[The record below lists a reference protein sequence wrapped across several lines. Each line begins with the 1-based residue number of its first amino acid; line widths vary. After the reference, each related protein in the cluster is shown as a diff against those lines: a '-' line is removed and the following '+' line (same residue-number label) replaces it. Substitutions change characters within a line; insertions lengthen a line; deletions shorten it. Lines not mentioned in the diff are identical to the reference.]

1 MELFIYVICVIVSLL
16 IILFVARLV
25 FSIRQFLDYQ
35 KAQTRM
41 IAKIAKQ
48 VGVDSDSI
56 DDILLERLNKK
67 KQDRFI
73 TEIKYEQEKQKIIG

>member
-1 MELFIYVICVIVSLL
+1 
-16 IILFVARLV
+16 
-25 FSIRQFLDYQ
+25 
-35 KAQTRM
+35 M

-48 VGVDSDSI
+48 VGVDSNSI